1 MNNVS
6 SLREPC
12 RACAIVEKAVR
23 FRSDLRQT
31 VLQAMRLE
39 AQLCNDCRAHLEVLG
54 LTENTLEAFNRLAEL
69 NQEEKDPARLVSKAH
84 AILRELAIDS
94 HDGVGVVA
102 EAV

>member
-6 SLREPC
+6 SLRESC

-23 FRSDLRQT
+23 FRSDLRQS

-39 AQLCNDCRAHLEVLG
+39 SQLCNNCRARLEVLG
-54 LTENTLEAFNRLAEL
+54 LAENALEAFNRLVEL
-69 NQEEKDPARLVSKAH
+69 NQEEQDPARLVAKAH
-84 AILRELAIDS
+84 AVLRELAIDS
-94 HDGVGVVA
+94 QDGVGVVA